1 MLNKMSKSQLSI
13 FILSL
18 FYFFG
23 IIGIAIPYCRELF
36 AMATPLTLL
45 LSLGLVL
52 YNHEYWN
59 KPFIY
64 VSILCG
70 LVGYFSEVAGVA
82 TGLVFGEY
90 SYGQTLG
97 WQIFDVPVILSVNWL
112 LLIYASA
119 SVCNFLFGH
128 LNIVLKA
135 AICATLM
142 VGLDF
147 FIEPIAIS
155 LDFWSWKY
163 DTIPLQNYLG
173 WFLIAF
179 LLQLIFLSVFNKA
192 EKNIVAIVLFGWQII
207 FFGVLNLFL

>member
-1 MLNKMSKSQLSI
+1 
-13 FILSL
+13 
-18 FYFFG
+18 
-23 IIGIAIPYCRELF
+23 
-36 AMATPLTLL
+36 
-45 LSLGLVL
+45 
-52 YNHEYWN
+52 
-59 KPFIY
+59 
-64 VSILCG
+64 
-70 LVGYFSEVAGVA
+70 
-82 TGLVFGEY
+82 
-90 SYGQTLG
+90 
-97 WQIFDVPVILSVNWL
+97 
-112 LLIYASA
+112 
-119 SVCNFLFGH
+119 
-128 LNIVLKA
+128 
-135 AICATLM
+135 M

>member
-1 MLNKMSKSQLSI
+1 MNKSQLSI
-13 FILSL
+13 FIISL

-23 IIGIAIPYCRELF
+23 IIGIAIPASRNLF

-45 LSLGLVL
+45 LSLALVL
-52 YNHEYWN
+52 YNHEHWN

-64 VSILCG
+64 FSIFCG
-70 LVGYFSEVAGVA
+70 LVGYFSEVVGVT

-97 WQIFDVPVILSVNWL
+97 WQILDVPVILSVNWL
-112 LLIYASA
+112 LLIYTSA
-119 SVCNFLFGH
+119 AVCSFLFGH
-128 LNIVLKA
+128 FNLILKA
-135 AICATLM
+135 AISAALM
-142 VGLDF
+142 VSLDF
-147 FIEPIAIS
+147 LIEPIAIS

-173 WFLIAF
+173 WFVIAF
-179 LLQLIFLSVFNKA
+179 LLQLVFLNVFNKA
-192 EKNIVAIVLFGWQII
+192 EKNRVAIILFGWQII

>member
-1 MLNKMSKSQLSI
+1 MNKSQLSI

-23 IIGIAIPYCRELF
+23 IIGIAIPISRNIF
-36 AMATPLTLL
+36 AMITPLTLL
-45 LSLGLVL
+45 LSLSLVL
-52 YNHEYWN
+52 YNHNSWN

-64 VSILCG
+64 AAIFCG
-70 LVGYFSEVAGVA
+70 IVGYLSEVIGVT

-97 WQIFDVPVILSVNWL
+97 WQIFEVPIILSINWL
-112 LLIYASA
+112 LLIYTSA
-119 SVCNFLFGH
+119 SVCNFLFSH

-135 AICATLM
+135 AISATLM

-147 FIEPIAIS
+147 FIEPIAIA

-173 WFLIAF
+173 WLLIAF
-179 LLQLIFLSVFNKA
+179 LLQLIFLNVFNKA
-192 EKNIVAIVLFGWQII
+192 EKNLVAIVVFGWQII
-207 FFGVLNLFL
+207 FFGILNLFL